1 MYGMLPENYLNENI
15 SQTKNELKINLTKVY
30 LILLLLSG
38 GAIYFY
44 SVYQDDYLQLLI
56 PYTVIWPISLI
67 LVGISIFRVKNTA
80 SFSVGFFITSLTV
93 GLTIVS
99 IFVYSTNIKDNLDT
113 KLIQLKDTKQLI
125 VNADIVAT
133 NATIK
138 SDNRNIFLG
147 DFSSNYDKANIIN
160 YKDESKIENIQL
172 SQKSFPPGLGSYS
185 KSATIAF
192 PTVIPTSFNM
202 KINLSRVSTD
212 LSGMN
217 LISGIFDI
225 QNSQLEMTIKDLD
238 IKDESK
244 LDIKSRFSN
253 IDLVI
258 SKDIQM
264 EIIKNSDFSQVSFEG
279 IEQDNTNG
287 LIYRTNI
294 NSQDEIKEKPEDEDK
309 INKKKLII
317 TLNSTLSNIRVTQ
330 K

>member
-1 MYGMLPENYLNENI
+1 MYGMLPENYVDDNI
-15 SQTKNELKINLTKVY
+15 SKIKNELKVDLTKIY
-30 LILLLLSG
+30 WILLLLSG
-38 GAIYFY
+38 GVIYFY
-44 SVYQDDYLQLLI
+44 SVYQHDYLKLLI

-99 IFVYSTNIKDNLDT
+99 IFVYSKNIKDNLDT
-113 KLIQLKDTKQLI
+113 KLIQFKDTKQLAL
-125 VNADIVAT
+125 NANIVAT
-133 NATIK
+133 KATIK
-138 SDNRNIFLG
+138 SDNKNIFLG
-147 DFSSNYDKANIIN
+147 DFSSNYDKANISN
-160 YKDESKIENIQL
+160 YKDENKIENIQL
-172 SQKSFPPGLGSYS
+172 TQKAFPPGLGSYH
-185 KSATIAF
+185 KSTTIAF

-244 LDIKSRFSN
+244 LDIKSRLSN

-258 SKDIQM
+258 SKDIEA
-264 EIIKNSDFSQVSFEG
+264 EIIRNSDFSQVKFDG
-279 IEQDNTNG
+279 IKQDSANKS
-287 LIYRTNI
+287 IYRTNI
-294 NSQDEIKEKPEDEDK
+294 NSQEEIQGNVEDNKK
-309 INKKKLII
+309 IDKKKLII
-317 TLNSTLSNIRVTQ
+317 NLNSTLSNIRVTQ